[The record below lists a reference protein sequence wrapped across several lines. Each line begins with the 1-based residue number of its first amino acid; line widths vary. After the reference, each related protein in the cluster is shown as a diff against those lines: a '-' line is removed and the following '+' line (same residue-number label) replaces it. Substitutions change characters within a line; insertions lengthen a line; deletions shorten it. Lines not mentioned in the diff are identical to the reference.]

1 MKGNTAR
8 NNKTNTMKKNTT
20 ANDLIAAIDLMFDS
34 IDQAS
39 LTLFNR
45 WETLTAEGEDNAASL
60 AIFEALVATS
70 KRSTN
75 ACPYFTEIANM
86 CYLAGWEW
94 SDFNADM
101 LGAYKLYL
109 DWKGEK
115 ISAKKLNSRAGGCWG
130 RFKKDP
136 ELWGEYVEPKEKK
149 AEDELANILKT
160 LRRVKAKLEEM
171 GPDDEASAK
180 VQSSLNDIQS
190 LITIG

>member
-1 MKGNTAR
+1 
-8 NNKTNTMKKNTT
+8 MKKNTT

-34 IDQAS
+34 VEQAS
-39 LTLFNR
+39 TVLYGR
-45 WETLTAEGEDNAASL
+45 WETLQAEGEDNAASA
-60 AIFEALVATS
+60 AIFELLVATS

-75 ACPYFTEIANM
+75 ACPYFTEIANL

-94 SDFNADM
+94 QDFNSDM

-130 RFKKDP
+130 RFKKCP

-149 AEDELANILKT
+149 AEDELAAILKS
-160 LRRVKAKLEEM
+160 LSRVKAKLEDME
-171 GPDDEASAK
+171 PDTDASAK
-180 VQSSLNDIQS
+180 VRSSLEDIAA
-190 LITIG
+190 LITID

>member
-1 MKGNTAR
+1 
-8 NNKTNTMKKNTT
+8 MKKNTT
-20 ANDLIAAIDLMFDS
+20 AKDLIAAVELMFDS
-34 IDQAS
+34 IDQAATV
-39 LTLFNR
+39 LYGR
-45 WETLTAEGEDNAASL
+45 WETLQAEGENAGSL
-60 AIFEALVATS
+60 AIFELLVATS

-75 ACPYFTEIANM
+75 SSPYFTEIANL

-94 SDFNADM
+94 ADFNADM
-101 LGAYKLYL
+101 LGAYRLFL

-115 ISAKKLNSRAGGCWG
+115 LSNKKLNSRAGVCWG

-171 GPDDEASAK
+171 GPNEEAAAK
-180 VQSSLNDIQS
+180 VKSSLDDIQS

>member
-1 MKGNTAR
+1 
-8 NNKTNTMKKNTT
+8 MKKETT
-20 ANDLIAAIDLMFDS
+20 KNDLEAAIELMFDS

-45 WETLTAEGEDNAASL
+45 WETLAAEGKENASSL

-75 ACPYFTEIANM
+75 GSPYFTEIANM

-94 SDFNADM
+94 ADFNADM
-101 LGAYKLYL
+101 LGAYRLYL

-136 ELWGEYVEPKEKK
+136 ELWGEYTEPKEKK
-149 AEDELANILKT
+149 PEDDLANILKT

-171 GPDDEASAK
+171 GPNEEAAAK
-180 VQSSLNDIQS
+180 VQSSLDDIQS

>member
-1 MKGNTAR
+1 
-8 NNKTNTMKKNTT
+8 MKKNTT
-20 ANDLIAAIDLMFDS
+20 ANDLIAAIELMFDS
-34 IDQAS
+34 TEQAAKI
-39 LTLFNR
+39 LYGR
-45 WETLTAEGEDNAASL
+45 WETLQSEGEDNAASL
-60 AIFEALVATS
+60 AIFELLVATS

-75 ACPYFTEIANM
+75 GNPYFTEIANL

-149 AEDELANILKT
+149 AEDELNSILKT

-171 GPDDEASAK
+171 GPDDEAAAK
-180 VQSSLNDIQS
+180 VKSSLDDIAE
-190 LITIG
+190 LITIEG